1 MPANRPSERR
11 RPTIRDVAA
20 RAGVSKSLVSLV
32 YASPESVSDTR
43 RRLVLSAAE
52 ELGFRPNQA
61 ARSLAA
67 SDGGFIGILVADMH
81 NPVLADLVDAARV
94 SFAEQGQVA
103 LATTAA
109 AVRIGE
115 DATSQYDH
123 PALELFGDLRPSGLL
138 IVGSTPHADRLL
150 RLAPGRP
157 VVLAS
162 TIAPEIPEAHT
173 VRGNDWRGVQ
183 LLVQH
188 LLELGHQEIHH
199 ISGPGDALSD
209 LRADAYRF
217 AMTQAGLGSRIR
229 VEKADYAVAPGRA
242 AAQALLDGPNAPT
255 AIVATNDLAA
265 VGALAAVQQA
275 NRRIAVTG
283 YDASFVAGLDQ
294 IDLTT
299 IDPNNAEIGRTA
311 ARLFTKRTEPREI
324 LIEPRLIVRGSTT
337 RV

>member
-1 MPANRPSERR
+1 MPANTPREGR

-32 YASPESVSDTR
+32 YASPQSVSEAR
-43 RRLVLSAAE
+43 RQLVLSAAE

-67 SDGGFIGILVADMH
+67 ADGGFIGILVADMH
-81 NPVLADLVDAARV
+81 NPVLADLVDAARIA
-94 SFAEQGQVA
+94 FAEQGQVA

-109 AVRIGE
+109 VPRGE
-115 DATSQYDH
+115 DGDDRYDH

-150 RLAPGRP
+150 QLAPGRP

-162 TIAPEIPEAHT
+162 TIAPELPRAHT
-173 VRGNDWRGVQ
+173 VRGHDWRGIH
-183 LLVQH
+183 LLIQH
-188 LLELGHQEIHH
+188 LLELGHREIHH
-199 ISGPGDALSD
+199 IAGPGDALSD
-209 LRADAYRF
+209 LRAEAYRA

-229 VEKADYAVAPGRA
+229 VEPADYAVDPGRSA
-242 AAQALLDGPNAPT
+242 ARALLEGPNPPT

-265 VGALAAVQQA
+265 VGALAAVRSTG
-275 NRRIAVTG
+275 RRVAVTG
-283 YDASFVAGLDQ
+283 YDGTFVAGLDQ

-299 IDPNNAEIGRTA
+299 IDPNNAEIGRIA
-311 ARLFTKRTEPREI
+311 ARLFTRPGGARET
-324 LIEPRLIVRGSTT
+324 LIEPRLVVRGST
-337 RV
+337 RNP